1 MSINPPIP
9 TFRIRTSEYNRDNLR
24 DLAGSLF
31 QAISSIC
38 HSGAC
43 INYLNVNTLNVD
55 FLNAS
60 GANLI
65 NLTGVNESFTTITG
79 TNVFFTNETTINE
92 TVTNLTGTNAFFT
105 NKTVTNL
112 TGTNAFFTNLTD
124 TNLAFTNSAGTNLT
138 VTNLTV
144 INITGNAGA
153 VPYAEFAQTVTGT
166 NNSIIAGRAVSFNTQ
181 VVNTA
186 GITTNAGPGGQGTEF
201 VVPVGTYFVNYETSN
216 NLTTWSMALYKSN
229 TGGLE
234 TIDTNTLV
242 GASTAGMWMNGSS
255 VLVAQVPTYVIVSP
269 GFTGAAGSIGDPTT
283 GSSPLLVSRIT
294 FMKIA

>member
-1 MSINPPIP
+1 MSIVPPIP
-9 TFRIRTSEYNRDNLR
+9 TFRIKTSEYNTANLR

-79 TNVFFTNETTINE
+79 TNVFFTNETVTNEVVTNLTGTNAFVTNE

-105 NKTVTNL
+105 NL
-112 TGTNAFFTNLTD
+112 SG
-124 TNLAFTNSAGTNLT
+124 TNLAFSNETGTNLT
-138 VTNLTV
+138 VTNLIYT
-144 INITGNAGA
+144 NFTGPLGA
-153 VPYAEFAQTVTGT
+153 LKYAEYVQLTASPGP
-166 NNSIIAGRAVSFNTQ
+166 NSSVAPGSAVSYNTQ

-186 GITTNAGPGGQGTEF
+186 GITVNSGPGGQGTEF
-201 VVPVGTYFVNYETSN
+201 VLPIGTYVIDFENSN
-216 NLTTWSMALYKSN
+216 DASWSMAIYKSLTTQTELIDNN
-229 TGGLE
+229 T
-234 TIDTNTLV
+234 IV
-242 GASTAGMWMNGSS
+242 GSTTAGSWMHGRS
-255 VLVAQVPTYVIVSP
+255 VLVAAAPTFLIISP
-269 GFTGAAGSIGDPTT
+269 VVGTHSCGDPTT
-283 GSSPLLVSRIT
+283 GSAPQMVTRIT
-294 FMKIA
+294 FLKIA